1 MTAPE
6 PTPTPVP
13 PAPPIWI
20 NDPVIILPVCPTPLP
35 ESGPCAPE
43 ATIAIHCPPLT
54 VPGWLDENG
63 QPTSCVSDH
72 PCPGFDAETC
82 AIDDNEAEEFPPP
95 LPLDPLPDSGEP
107 VTIQPDPAPDL
118 LAETGPLETGLAL
131 VLAVAAIAVGARL
144 ALGRRA

>member
-35 ESGPCAPE
+35 ESGPCA
-43 ATIAIHCPPLT
+43 
-54 VPGWLDENG
+54 
-63 QPTSCVSDH
+63 
-72 PCPGFDAETC
+72 
-82 AIDDNEAEEFPPP
+82 EEFPPP

-107 VTIQPDPAPDL
+107 VTIQPDPAPDF

-131 VLAVAAIAVGARL
+131 VLAVAAIAAGVRL